1 MDINDA
7 IPVGFQLL
15 DSAPGFDT
23 HMGNIY
29 IKYVGEKKVL
39 GFRVRDHHLN
49 IAGTCHGGVITY
61 LADMQLLSFEAQI
74 NGENDH
80 FPTKNLDVDFIA
92 PVPPNAWIEIEADLV
107 RETKGSL
114 YSHAVMKVDGR
125 IVVRTTACYHIS
137 K

>member
-61 LADMQLLSFEAQI
+61 LADMQLLSFEEQI